1 LTLADHDD
9 LAEAGRRRQRNRRI
23 LLWLTRCTIGVGPG
37 TRSARR
43 AVRALEAE
51 RESIGAQLGTSQA
64 TYGETVVRS
73 IAKRS
78 ADGVLE
84 QTDRKVSRLAR
95 RTDRLK
101 ARRNVLRDLIA
112 LVPDEHVRHVDG
124 GRRTVEEAKC
134 DREALQARVTE
145 HRHRGSRM
153 HDRTPGWI
161 RRLPRIVL
169 VLDFFLLLY
178 FFSGIT
184 DVDWS
189 APLSEPLAF
198 AAGLAAMITAASYG
212 GLAFAG
218 HCLRRHK
225 DHTRAIS
232 VADLDWLTRL
242 VTVAAALGVVILALL
257 MFVRMRSEVLFALGP
272 GSGATAIVIA
282 SALAMVSVLANIL
295 VIAVHA
301 LDGSE
306 ETDRL
311 DALGASI
318 GDAQARIDKMRRK
331 VKRLERRI
339 AARRR
344 RAQHVAARGRSR
356 AGRPMANADQ
366 IIDNAR
372 LLHQGA
378 GPFSELATD
387 PNLRPGVIGYREP
400 DATPQA
406 DERPLRLSLGHM
418 ESD

>member
-1 LTLADHDD
+1 
-9 LAEAGRRRQRNRRI
+9 
-23 LLWLTRCTIGVGPG
+23 V
-37 TRSARR
+37 
-43 AVRALEAE
+43 
-51 RESIGAQLGTSQA
+51 QLGTSQA

-84 QTDRKVSRLAR
+84 RTDRKVSRLAR

-101 ARRNVLRDLIA
+101 ARRDVLRDLIT
-112 LVPDEHVRHVDG
+112 LFPIEHVRHVDG
-124 GRRTVEEAKC
+124 GKRTVEEAKR
-134 DREALQARVTE
+134 DREALQAIVTA
-145 HRHRGSRM
+145 HRDRGSRM
-153 HDRTPGWI
+153 HDRPPRWF

-225 DHTRAIS
+225 DHTRAIP

-242 VTVAAALGVVILALL
+242 VTIAASCGVVVLALL
-257 MFVRMRSEVLFALGP
+257 MFVRMRSEVLLALGP
-272 GSGATAIVIA
+272 GSGTTAIVIA
-282 SALAMVSVLANIL
+282 CALAMVSVLANIL
-295 VIAVHA
+295 VMAVHA
-301 LDGSE
+301 LDGSQE
-306 ETDRL
+306 MDRL

-318 GDAQARIDKMRRK
+318 AEAQARVDKMQRQ
-331 VKRLERRI
+331 VKRLDRRI
-339 AARRR
+339 AVRRR
-344 RAQHVAARGRSR
+344 RAQHLAARGKSR

-387 PNLRPGVIGYREP
+387 PNPQQGVIGYREP
-400 DATPQA
+400 EATPQA